1 MARLLHLSSAMA
13 RDHRKLTAFS
23 LADDLTIC
31 VYRST
36 TGFPAEERF
45 GLQAQLRRAAV
56 SVPANIVE
64 GCAREGERDFQ
75 RFLEIAFGSCR
86 ELLYLATLSARLGFL
101 SGDASKAIETLG
113 NRTAGAILRLRQS
126 LDRR

>member
-1 MARLLHLSSAMA
+1 MA
-13 RDHRKLTAFS
+13 RDHRKLAAFD
-23 LADDLTIC
+23 LADELTLC

-36 TGFPAEERF
+36 RAFPAAERF

-64 GCAREGERDFQ
+64 GCARSGERDYL
-75 RFLEIAFGSCR
+75 RFMEIAFGSCR
-86 ELLYLATLSARLGFL
+86 ELLYLTNLSHRLGFL
-101 SGDASKAIETLG
+101 DADSSLAIERLG
-113 NRTAGAILRLRQS
+113 NRTAGALLRLRQS